1 MIPSPPM
8 SLTLLDDVGA
18 PCLTLAPFATSDRE
32 RAVQLRWAADVAS
45 LPSPAAWREALGA
58 VVADARAAGM
68 RLLEARVVHQESGRD
83 EAVTAARA
91 SSTRAALTALG
102 FARDGGRAEFRLPL
116 DGDATVERIEALRAG
131 DPFTWDALAPAG
143 AVAFERAAR
152 AMHEASRGDPMSSPD
167 EDAASALR
175 EALMEES
182 LTHDPIGV
190 QVGALGGVDA
200 AFVMAQV
207 NPATGWSRVTYMG
220 LLPAHRGRRL
230 GAFVHARGLALA
242 RAQGGRVY
250 VGGTSV
256 ANAPML
262 ALFRALGAE
271 PFRAME
277 RWTLTLDGRGAP
289 SGAPSRP

>member
-1 MIPSPPM
+1 M
-8 SLTLLDDVGA
+8 SHALADEAGA
-18 PCLTLAPFATSDRE
+18 LCLTLAPFATSDRE
-32 RAVQLRWAADVAS
+32 RAVQLRWVGDTPS
-45 LPSPAAWREALGA
+45 LPSPAAWRDALDA
-58 VVADARAAGM
+58 VVADAAGAGM
-68 RLLEARVVHQESGRD
+68 RLLETRVVHRDSGRD
-83 EAVTAARA
+83 EALTAARA
-91 SSTRAALTALG
+91 SSARAALTARG
-102 FARDGGRAEFRLPL
+102 FAPDGGRAEFRLPL

-131 DPFTWDALAPAG
+131 DPFTWDALSPAG
-143 AVAFERAAR
+143 AVTFERAAR
-152 AMHEASRGDPMSSPD
+152 AMHEASHGDPMSSPD
-167 EDAASALR
+167 EDAAAALR

-182 LTHDPIGV
+182 LTHDPAGV
-190 QVGALGGVDA
+190 QVGALDGADA

-220 LLPAHRGRRL
+220 VLPACRGRRL